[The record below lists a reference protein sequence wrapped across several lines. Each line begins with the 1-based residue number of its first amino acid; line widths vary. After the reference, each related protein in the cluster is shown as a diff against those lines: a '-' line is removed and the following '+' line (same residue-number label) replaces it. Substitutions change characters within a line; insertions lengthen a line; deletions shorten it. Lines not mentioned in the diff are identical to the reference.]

1 MSFTMAITLLAP
13 ALRIANAMIAR
24 RIIEKI
30 RDAGSDW
37 RLAEQEIRL
46 ALDAASTGRSADC
59 TT

>member
-1 MSFTMAITLLAP
+1 MAISLLAP
-13 ALRIANAMIAR
+13 SLRIANAMIAR
-24 RIIEKI
+24 RIVEKI

-46 ALDAASTGRSADC
+46 ALDAASTGRSADR